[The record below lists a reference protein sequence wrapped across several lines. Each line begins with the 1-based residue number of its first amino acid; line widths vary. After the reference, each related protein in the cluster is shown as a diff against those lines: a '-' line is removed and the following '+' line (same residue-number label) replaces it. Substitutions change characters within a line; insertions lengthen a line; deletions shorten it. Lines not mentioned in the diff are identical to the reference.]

1 MAQVDLQH
9 AHLEQEE
16 PSWTLKEID
25 LRRLRELAALLSED
39 LDTLGFDR
47 TLSETQDRWR
57 EFQTCQILV
66 RAIQGGRPPNGK
78 WRC

>member
-9 AHLEQEE
+9 PGIEREE
-16 PSWTLKEID
+16 PSLTLKKID
-25 LRRLRELAALLSED
+25 LRCLREQAVLLSEH

-57 EFQTCQILV
+57 EFQTCQMFA
-66 RAIQGGRPPNGK
+66 RAIQGGWPPNGG
-78 WRC
+78 WPC